1 VRSYQVFAAM
11 SQEQAER
18 FLRTLSQ
25 EAPSLA
31 AQALAAAGAAM
42 KARPVYLRR
51 LPLERRA
58 TAVRRALAR
67 VGSNAL
73 AEELLAAYFLECRR
87 PLLVEWLDRAG
98 VAHEDGTLRDETPAP
113 PGTEALAKAVATFLE
128 DAGPEPGARGERELL
143 LRSFAAQGAVDW
155 PDLEALLAE
164 GGEPRPGR

>member
-25 EAPSLA
+25 EAPALA

-67 VGSNAL
+67 VGANAL
-73 AEELLAAYFLECRR
+73 AEELLAAYFLECRK

-98 VAHEDGTLRDETPAP
+98 VPHEDGTLRDETPAP
-113 PGTEALAKAVATFLE
+113 PEPASLAKAVAAFLE
-128 DAGPEPGARGERELL
+128 NAGPEPEAREERDLL
-143 LRSFAAQGAVDW
+143 LRSFAAQSAVDW

-164 GGEPRPGR
+164 AGDPRPGH